1 MLVWVLLADT
11 GRWEQAVEAYATGMT
26 HPLVE
31 NSGWFADM
39 VGGRIDSAIQN
50 LPEDIRQAPE
60 RRGQEG
66 DRFDVLLD

>member
-1 MLVWVLLADT
+1 VLVVLLTDI
-11 GRWEQAVEAYATGMT
+11 GRWEQAVEAYAIGMT
-26 HPLVE
+26 DPLVE

-50 LPEDIRQAPE
+50 LPEDIRQAAE

-66 DRFDVLLD
+66 DLFDVLLD